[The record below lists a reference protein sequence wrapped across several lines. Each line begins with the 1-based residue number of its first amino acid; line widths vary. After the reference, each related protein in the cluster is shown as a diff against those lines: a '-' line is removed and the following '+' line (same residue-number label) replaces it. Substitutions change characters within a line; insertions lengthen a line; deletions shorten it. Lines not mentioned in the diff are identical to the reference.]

1 MRAALA
7 LTAATL
13 LAGASCNQA
22 IPEAAAEGGRPL
34 THEEPVGPIPG
45 PGDVESPAVDR
56 YADDP
61 AAARDGRR
69 YFLAFNCAG
78 CHGDHGGGG
87 MGPSLRDRDWIYGNT
102 PGKIHASIVQGRAH
116 GMPSWG
122 TLLPDDTVW
131 KITAYIQTLAT
142 PQEPEPPQ

>member
-1 MRAALA
+1 MRFLLALA
-7 LTAATL
+7 AATL
-13 LAGASCNQA
+13 LLAASCNQA
-22 IPEAAAEGGRPL
+22 VPEAAAQGGRPL

-45 PGDVESPAVDR
+45 KGDAVPAYDP
-56 YADDP
+56 YAGDA

-69 YFLAFNCAG
+69 YFTAFNCAG

-102 PGKIHASIVQGRAH
+102 PGKIRASIVQGRAH

-122 TLLPDDTVW
+122 TLLPDETVW
-131 KITAYIQTLAT
+131 KLTAYIQTLGT